1 MRYKFILMIFF
12 LDLSGQMALGEAQQ
26 NEDRLRQELD
36 KIIKKYWVGQ
46 LNPEKV
52 TVTKAG
58 GYSAYLT
65 IKENFDLQKGS
76 TKISLCKG
84 SEMYLNGDE
93 IWHIDTKSA
102 GCKVGDYEA
111 AAGTTITFSE
121 DQSNLLTSI
130 VTARPIKARGREWPA
145 NSKLLFYFKD
155 GGEIFVYAV
164 VLGEDLKG
172 TPYKKG
178 DKVYIG
184 SIMDEDD
191 KMSDELS
198 LSGEDPT
205 C

>member
-1 MRYKFILMIFF
+1 MAAGKVWLLFF
-12 LDLSGQMALGEAQQ
+12 AIGLLPIEGNAKDESPEA
-26 NEDRLRQELD
+26 
-36 KIIKKYWVGQ
+36 IIAGFVGKYWAGQ
-46 LNPEKV
+46 LSAEDLGFKLGAIDDLDVEILRNVSFKKKKV
-52 TVTKAG
+52 AIVLTKGAIVRFRGIEIMTV
-58 GYSAYLT
+58 
-65 IKENFDLQKGS
+65 
-76 TKISLCKG
+76 
-84 SEMYLNGDE
+84 
-93 IWHIDTKSA
+93 DTKSA

-155 GGEIFVYAV
+155 GGDIFVYAV

>member
-1 MRYKFILMIFF
+1 MAAGKGWLLFF
-12 LDLSGQMALGEAQQ
+12 AIVFLPIEGNAKDESPEA
-26 NEDRLRQELD
+26 
-36 KIIKKYWVGQ
+36 IIAGFVGKYWAGQ
-46 LNPEKV
+46 LSAEDLGFKLGAIDDLDVEILRNVSFKKKKV
-52 TVTKAG
+52 AIVLTKGAIVRFRGIEIMTV
-58 GYSAYLT
+58 
-65 IKENFDLQKGS
+65 
-76 TKISLCKG
+76 
-84 SEMYLNGDE
+84 
-93 IWHIDTKSA
+93 DTKSP

>member
-1 MRYKFILMIFF
+1 MRVLCIGISTLWF
-12 LDLSGQMALGEAQQ
+12 LAAMYPSVAFSKSEYDIGPFS
-26 NEDRLRQELD
+26 
-36 KIIKKYWVGQ
+36 KKYWDNQ
-46 LNPEKV
+46 FKKEDLNVIHGDHRRIEAVAKRE
-52 TVTKAG
+52 
-58 GYSAYLT
+58 
-65 IKENFDLQKGS
+65 IKLKRGDLQIVVCSGS
-76 TKISLCKG
+76 TVRITGK
-84 SEMYLNGDE
+84 E
-93 IWHIDTKSA
+93 IYYIDTKSP